1 MPVIA
6 VVNRKGGSGKSTL
19 AAHLA
24 VWCARQGHA
33 VMLGDV
39 DRQQSSR
46 SWLRRR
52 DPQLPSIAPWAIDQ
66 TNMLRVPA
74 GITHAVLDTPG
85 GLRGFELARLV
96 IAADAILMPVC
107 HSVFDR
113 DSAAACLEELRTL
126 PKVAEGRCR
135 LAAIAMRVDGRTRA
149 GDVLHEWAAAQNV
162 PMVGTLRETQL
173 YVKCLERGLTLFDL
187 PASQV
192 EADMAQWA
200 SILEWLDPVVTPAA
214 PAPAKEPQRLAPT
227 LAAAVRKS
235 RPVVDTLGGAS
246 RPSVLDAWRTVGGRK
261 AAGATASGDDKAAE
275 AVTPGVPQFLRHA

>member
-1 MPVIA
+1 MPVVA

-52 DPQLPSIAPWAIDQ
+52 DPQLPAIAPWAIDQ

-113 DSAAACLEELRTL
+113 DSAAACLEELMTL
-126 PKVAEGRCR
+126 PKVADGRCR
-135 LAAIAMRVDGRTRA
+135 LATVGMRVDGRTKA
-149 GDVLHEWAAAQNV
+149 GDVLQAWAAEHKV

-187 PASQV
+187 PASQIA
-192 EADMAQWA
+192 ADMVQWQG
-200 SILEWLDPVVTPAA
+200 ILDWLDPVVTPAA
-214 PAPAKEPQRLAPT
+214 PGPAREPQRLAPT

-235 RPVVDTLGGAS
+235 VRAPQEAVVANTRA
-246 RPSVLDAWRTVGGRK
+246 SVLDAWRNGERK
-261 AAGATASGDDKAAE
+261 VAGQVAATPLPGD
-275 AVTPGVPQFLRHA
+275 PQVPQFLRRA

>member
-39 DRQQSSR
+39 DRQQSTR
-46 SWLRRR
+46 NWLRRR
-52 DPQLPSIAPWAIDQ
+52 DAQFPAIAPWSIDQ

-126 PKVAEGRCR
+126 PKVADGRCR
-135 LAAIAMRVDGRTRA
+135 LATVAMRVDGRTRA
-149 GDVLHEWAAAQNV
+149 ADILQEWAAVQKV
-162 PMVGTLRETQL
+162 DMVAALRETQL

-187 PASQV
+187 PGSQV
-192 EADMAQWA
+192 AADMAQWQG
-200 SILEWLDPVVTPAA
+200 ILDWLQPVVSAA
-214 PAPAKEPQRLAPT
+214 EPAPAREPQRLAPT

-235 RPVVDTLGGAS
+235 PRPDAPAPATRS
-246 RPSVLDAWRTVGGRK
+246 SVLDAWRTLGPKKPAPAVV
-261 AAGATASGDDKAAE
+261 AEEAPEAGAPA
-275 AVTPGVPQFLRHA
+275 VPQFLRHA

>member
-39 DRQQSSR
+39 DRQQSTR

-52 DPQLPSIAPWAIDQ
+52 DPQLPGIAPWAIDQ

-126 PKVAEGRCR
+126 PKVAEGRCQ
-135 LAAIAMRVDGRTRA
+135 LATVAMRVDGRTRA
-149 GDVLHEWAAAQNV
+149 GDILQDWAASHKV
-162 PMVGTLRETQL
+162 PMVGTLREAQL

-200 SILEWLDPVVTPAA
+200 PILDWLQPVVAPAA
-214 PAPAKEPQRLAPT
+214 PAPAREPQRLAPT
-227 LAAAVRKS
+227 LAAAARKP
-235 RPVVDTLGGAS
+235 RPAAETLGPTS
-246 RPSVLDAWRTVGGRK
+246 RPSVLEAWRTVGGRK
-261 AAGATASGDDKAAE
+261 APTEPVDERDEAGKPAL
-275 AVTPGVPQFLRHA
+275 PQILRHA

>member
-52 DPQLPSIAPWAIDQ
+52 DPQLPAIAPWAIDQ

-96 IAADAILMPVC
+96 IAADAIVMPVC

-135 LAAIAMRVDGRTRA
+135 LATVGMRVDSRTKA
-149 GDVLHEWAAAQNV
+149 GDVLQAWAAEQKI
-162 PMVGTLRETQL
+162 PMVATLREAQL

-187 PASQV
+187 PASQIV
-192 EADMAQWA
+192 ADMAQWQG
-200 SILEWLDPVVTPAA
+200 ILDWLAPVVTPA
-214 PAPAKEPQRLAPT
+214 PPTPAKDPQRLAPT
-227 LAAAVRKS
+227 LAAAARKS
-235 RPVVDTLGGAS
+235 PRAPQEPVVANT
-246 RPSVLDAWRTVGGRK
+246 RPSVLEAWRNLGERKLTAETV
-261 AAGATASGDDKAAE
+261 
-275 AVTPGVPQFLRHA
+275 AVPPRAKPA